1 MPPKQAQF
9 NQRNAALEICVRVC
23 LQMPGHNR
31 RRAKAIQD
39 AFYHLR
45 LAVITSNMSIK
56 IAYAMWTKSWTL
68 VGGRLPL
75 ACFGCFVNGNQRT
88 ETESTSASR

>member
-1 MPPKQAQF
+1 MGKPLKGARIAQILKFDLKLIQFDSFKTLGFNSQLAQF

-31 RRAKAIQD
+31 RRAEAIQD

-56 IAYAMWTKSWTL
+56 IAYAM
-68 VGGRLPL
+68 
-75 ACFGCFVNGNQRT
+75 
-88 ETESTSASR
+88 